1 MAGGVSSPLHPR
13 DLSSPQ
19 RPGLRVAPKDFSTT
33 ELWGLS
39 GWMFGW
45 HQPEGHLGRKK
56 VQGVPRGGSC
66 SSADPCDSGG
76 EPQREGAP
84 RTETESGP
92 AGQSQVAARPVQGGH
107 HKDKSALLPGQAAV
121 HLGFRVCSVSS
132 PIRAGDGQW
141 PALAEKHPR
150 PPPGHQGP
158 RPRADGSQPLH
169 SCRFSTPVPA
179 VCPPW
184 APQRGPVGGQGP
196 RDRGHAEA
204 GGVRTCWYRCAHTCP
219 TPSQGLAKTLASE
232 RELPLGPPGLSKENE
247 PPAFPLGTAQRGL
260 GLGRGQK
267 ETRPGS
273 GPLKLV
279 HAAPSLHHR
288 PAVPGPPGPLGPAH
302 CGELPGAR
310 GRRCSL

>member
-1 MAGGVSSPLHPR
+1 MGS
-13 DLSSPQ
+13 
-19 RPGLRVAPKDFSTT
+19 GLRSPRSIRAHHPGTK
-33 ELWGLS
+33 GLVL
-39 GWMFGW
+39 
-45 HQPEGHLGRKK
+45 E
-56 VQGVPRGGSC
+56 
-66 SSADPCDSGG
+66 
-76 EPQREGAP
+76 
-84 RTETESGP
+84 RTEASPSIP
-92 AGQSQVAARPVQGGH
+92 AGSRRPCQLC
-107 HKDKSALLPGQAAV
+107 A
-121 HLGFRVCSVSS
+121 
-132 PIRAGDGQW
+132 
-141 PALAEKHPR
+141 
-150 PPPGHQGP
+150 
-158 RPRADGSQPLH
+158 
-169 SCRFSTPVPA
+169 
-179 VCPPW
+179 PPW

-219 TPSQGLAKTLASE
+219 IPSQGLAKTLASE

-279 HAAPSLHHR
+279 PAAPSLHHR
-288 PAVPGPPGPLGPAH
+288 PAAPGPPGPLGPAH